1 MIGLIIAAFF
11 AAIAGSLGLGGGG
24 ILLLYLT
31 AFADYEQLKAQ
42 GINLIFFIPCAI
54 IALIIHAKN
63 KLIEW
68 KATLV
73 CGITGLAGVALG
85 FYLAGLFDPKWLGKA
100 FAVFLLFLGLKE
112 LFHREKDQKKP

>member
-63 KLIEW
+63 HLIEW
-68 KATLV
+68 KATWICSL
-73 CGITGLAGVALG
+73 TGLAGAGLG
-85 FYLAGLFDPKWLGKA
+85 FWLASLFDPYWLGKA

-112 LFHREKDQKKP
+112 LFWNKKA